1 MNWISFLGINLIAA
15 TVRETVSK
23 KVVNHI
29 DPLTAFFYFSLFISV
44 WLFIIHLIIY
54 KEPPRIEP
62 HDTLADS
69 SLAKKLLGWKP
80 TVALEEGIAELRKV
94 WGLH

>member
-1 MNWISFLGINLIAA
+1 AGRNFSVNELAKLIGGPI
-15 TVRETVSK
+15 V
-23 KVVNHI
+23 H
-29 DPLTAFFYFSLFISV
+29 
-44 WLFIIHLIIY
+44 
-54 KEPPRIEP
+54 EPPRIEP